1 MRFAICNEIFK
12 GWTWDQTCRFAKK
25 AGYDAVEIAPFTFAP
40 LVTGI
45 SQAARTEIRG
55 GAEAAGIAVAGI
67 HWVLA
72 YTEGFHVNHPD
83 PAIRDRTSEYLSEA
97 VDFCADVGG
106 RTLVFGSPKRRDLLP
121 GVGFEQAVRWTRE
134 TFAAAVRRGESR
146 GVTLCLEPLSP
157 AETNFLNTAE
167 EAIAVVELVASPA
180 FQIMLDVKAMCSE
193 AVSIP
198 EIIQKSRGRFAYFH
212 ANDVNLKGPG
222 FGTVDYR
229 PIAAALRASGYD
241 GTVSVEVFDFAEGP
255 EEIAIRSRQY
265 LREVLGC

>member
-1 MRFAICNEIFK
+1 MRFAICSEIFK
-12 GWTWDQTCRFAKK
+12 GWTWDRTCRFAKE
-25 AGYDAVEIAPFTFAP
+25 AGYDAIEIAPFTFAP
-40 LVTGI
+40 LVTRI
-45 SQAARTEIRG
+45 SQAARAEIRV
-55 GAEAAGIAVAGI
+55 AADAAGIAISGI

-83 PAIRDRTSEYLSEA
+83 PVVRARTSEYLTEA

-106 RTLVFGSPKRRDLLP
+106 RILVFGSPKRRDLLP
-121 GVGFEQAVRWTRE
+121 GVEYGQAVQWTRE

-146 GVTLCLEPLSP
+146 GVTLCLEPLAP
-157 AETNFLNTAE
+157 AETNFLNTAA
-167 EAIAVVELVASPA
+167 EAIAVVEPVASPA

-193 AVSIP
+193 SLPIP

-222 FGTVDYR
+222 FGAVDFH
-229 PIAAALRASGYD
+229 PIGAALHAVGYD

-255 EEIAIRSRQY
+255 EEIALRSRRY
-265 LREVLGC
+265 LRETLGC